1 MRIGS
6 CFGIP
11 LKVNPFFILL
21 LAVAFAWGR
30 LWEAVVLFAIVLWHE
45 TCHVLAASAYG
56 LHVTDIEL
64 LPFGGVARMEAF
76 LQLNPQI
83 EWVVAVVG
91 PLSNFSLVLLG
102 LGLRPYFEFHPNW
115 FRFYIQANLGMA
127 LFNLLPV
134 LPLDGGRVLRSILVR
149 SRGFADATRSAARL
163 GQALSA
169 ALVLGGVY
177 GIFLKRYNLVSMLF
191 LGVMLFASARQ
202 EQNNASYVFMRYL
215 SSRKQELRLRRVFAV
230 KNIAATV
237 ESSLGEVLRSFQP
250 PCYHMIW
257 VLDLEGRVTGVLGEL
272 ELISLLFEHGLA
284 FKIGAAAPHKFS

>member
-1 MRIGS
+1 
-6 CFGIP
+6 
-11 LKVNPFFILL
+11 
-21 LAVAFAWGR
+21 
-30 LWEAVVLFAIVLWHE
+30 
-45 TCHVLAASAYG
+45 
-56 LHVTDIEL
+56 
-64 LPFGGVARMEAF
+64 
-76 LQLNPQI
+76 
-83 EWVVAVVG
+83 
-91 PLSNFSLVLLG
+91 
-102 LGLRPYFEFHPNW
+102 
-115 FRFYIQANLGMA
+115 
-127 LFNLLPV
+127 
-134 LPLDGGRVLRSILVR
+134 
-149 SRGFADATRSAARL
+149 
-163 GQALSA
+163 
-169 ALVLGGVY
+169 
-177 GIFLKRYNLVSMLF
+177 MLF